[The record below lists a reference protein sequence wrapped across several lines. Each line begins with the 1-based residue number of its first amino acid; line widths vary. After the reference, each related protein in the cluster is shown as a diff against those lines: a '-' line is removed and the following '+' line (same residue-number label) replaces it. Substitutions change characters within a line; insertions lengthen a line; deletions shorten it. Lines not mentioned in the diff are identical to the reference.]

1 MREEQT
7 PALPDGVPPPELSG
21 RLASE
26 AYRAV
31 PAGEPGD
38 SLKAA
43 FDGLADLCP
52 GPSLLRELM
61 QASASPN
68 GASASET
75 APAPNP
81 AAPARL
87 PASLRQWET
96 KTYYFLAGTQLETET
111 PEVGGGAL
119 PGVRRDFPALHQ
131 TVNGKPLVWLDNAA
145 TTHKPQAVIDAVA
158 HFYAHD
164 NSNVHRGAHALAKR
178 ATDAYEGARET
189 VAAFIGAPSPEQI
202 VWVRGATEAFN
213 LVAQS
218 FGRRFVGAGDE
229 VMVTTLEHHS
239 NLVPWQMLCEA
250 TGAALKV
257 IPISD
262 DGELLLDEYA
272 RMLSPR
278 TRIVAVTQ
286 VSNVLGTVVPIRE
299 VTDMAHAVGA
309 RVLVDGAQ
317 AVQHMPVD
325 VMALDADF
333 YAFSGHKLFGPTGI
347 GALYGKR
354 DLLEEMPPW
363 QGGGGMIDRVTFEK
377 TTYAGLPAKFEAGTG
392 HLAGATGL
400 ASAIEY
406 VAAVGLETIAAQEQ
420 RLMSRGREALAA
432 VPGLRHLTHAP
443 GAVSMLSFVIP
454 GVAAER
460 IGAFLDREEVAVR
473 AGHHCAQPLLRRL
486 GLTAAVR
493 ASVGLYNTLDEMDTL
508 AAALERGVR
517 TSWE

>member
-7 PALPDGVPPPELSG
+7 PLPDGVPPPELIG

-26 AYRAV
+26 AYRAA

-43 FDGLADLCP
+43 FDGLADPCP
-52 GPSLLRELM
+52 GPSPLRDLM
-61 QASASPN
+61 RASGSSN
-68 GASASET
+68 GAATSEKRAIST
-75 APAPNP
+75 
-81 AAPARL
+81 L
-87 PASLRQWET
+87 PASSPQWET
-96 KTYYFLAGTQLETET
+96 QAYYFLAGSAFETQTR
-111 PEVGGGAL
+111 EVGGGAL
-119 PGVRRDFPALHQ
+119 PGVRGDFPALHQ

-158 HFYAHD
+158 RFYAHD

-178 ATDAYEGARET
+178 ATDAYEGARKT

-202 VWVRGATEAFN
+202 VWVRGATEAIN

-218 FGRRFVGAGDE
+218 FGRRFVGPGDD
-229 VMVTTLEHHS
+229 VLVTTLEHHS
-239 NLVPWQMLCEA
+239 NIVPWQMLCEA
-250 TGAALKV
+250 TGAALRI

-262 DGELLLDEYA
+262 DGELLVGEYA
-272 RMLSPR
+272 RMLSSR
-278 TRIVAVTQ
+278 TKIVAVTQ
-286 VSNVLGTVVPIRE
+286 VSNVLGTVVPIHE
-299 VTDMAHAVGA
+299 VTGMAHAVGA
-309 RVLVDGAQ
+309 KVVVDGAQ
-317 AVQHMPVD
+317 AVQHMPVN
-325 VMALDADF
+325 VTVLDADF

-347 GALYGKR
+347 GVLYGKR

-363 QGGGGMIDRVTFEK
+363 QGGGSMIDRVTFEK

-392 HLAGATGL
+392 HLAGAPGL

-406 VAAVGLETIAAQEQ
+406 VTALGLEKIAAQEQ
-420 RLMSRGREALAA
+420 RLMSRGREALSA
-432 VPGLRHLTHAP
+432 VPGLRHLSHAP

-454 GVAAER
+454 GVDAER
-460 IGAFLDREEVAVR
+460 IGAFLDREGVAVR

-493 ASVGLYNTLDEMDTL
+493 ASAALYNTLDEMDAL
-508 AAALERGVR
+508 AAALQRGVR